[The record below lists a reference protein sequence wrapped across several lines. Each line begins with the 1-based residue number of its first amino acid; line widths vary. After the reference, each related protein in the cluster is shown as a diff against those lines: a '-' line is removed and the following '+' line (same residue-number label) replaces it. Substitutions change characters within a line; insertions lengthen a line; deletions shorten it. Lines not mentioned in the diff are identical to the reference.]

1 MKKHISYL
9 LAGVMAAAL
18 LGGCGGSSSGSASS
32 AESGADNAVESTA
45 AETGA
50 ETKDAAQAETGDSS
64 AEADDN
70 GENAGEGAADEA
82 EKSGSAAEDVAD
94 GESVTVR
101 VGSLKGPTSM
111 GLVYLMEENEAGNA
125 ANTYEFSMVTAADEL
140 LPQVINKS
148 LDIALV
154 PANVA
159 STLYNKTEGQ
169 ISVIDINTLGVL
181 YAVSA
186 DDSIG
191 SIADLKEHTVYMTGK
206 GTTPDYV
213 FHYLLDANGMSDSDL
228 TLEYKSE
235 AAEVA
240 ALLKENPDAVGI
252 LPQPFVTV
260 ACTQNEN
267 LSIRLDLTK
276 EWDALQTDSGSQL
289 VTGVTVVRNE
299 FLDQYPEA
307 VETFLKEHAASTNYV
322 NENLEEGAELVAKT
336 GIIEK
341 APIAQKAIPYCNI
354 TCITGSEMKAALSG
368 YLQVLYDQDPASVG
382 GALPEDGFYY
392 LSSGEASD

>member
-1 MKKHISYL
+1 MKKTLSYL
-9 LAGVMAAAL
+9 LAGVMAAMM
-18 LGGCGGSSSGSASS
+18 LGGCGASSSGSSS
-32 AESGADNAVESTA
+32 AAETTAETA
-45 AETGA
+45 AETEAASSETNAPETEA
-50 ETKDAAQAETGDSS
+50 ETENPAAETEGQGEDS
-64 AEADDN
+64 AEAV
-70 GENAGEGAADEA
+70 
-82 EKSGSAAEDVAD
+82 S
-94 GESVTVR
+94 VR

-111 GLVYLMEENEAGNA
+111 GLVYLMDMDEKGTASND
-125 ANTYEFSMVTAADEL
+125 YEFTMVTAADEL
-140 LPQVINKS
+140 LPQVINGN

-159 STLYNKTEGQ
+159 STLYNKTQGQ

-181 YAVSA
+181 YAVSG
-186 DDSIG
+186 DS
-191 SIADLKEHTVYMTGK
+191 SIKSFSDLKGKTVYITGK

-213 FHYLLDANGMSDSDL
+213 FRYLLNANGMADGDL

-240 ALLKENPDAVGI
+240 ALLKEQPDAVGI

-267 LSIRLDLTK
+267 LGIVLDLTK
-276 EWDALQTDSGSQL
+276 EWDAIQTESGSQL

-299 FLDQYPEA
+299 FLSQHPEA
-307 VETFLKEHAASTNYV
+307 VDSFLTEHAESAAYV
-322 NENLEEGAELVAKT
+322 NENPAQAAELVVKT

-341 APIAQKAIPYCNI
+341 APIAEKALPYCNI

-368 YLQVLYDQDPASVG
+368 YLEVLFDQDPASVG
-382 GALPEDGFYY
+382 GALPGDDFYY
-392 LSSGEASD
+392 AEKAILLQE